1 MTNSLMLRILAIALL
16 TISMQTALAGN
27 AEADFTGGTVFR
39 FPTTTT
45 ETVDSAKLITRV
57 ERALSRYATG
67 CAAHDEHAIA
77 DALTRFA
84 VIEYPTTVVGRFVSV
99 DAIAAEKCWAA
110 SALEPGR
117 SHKSQFWIFPT
128 REMNFVFVQYTLI
141 VGTPGAA
148 QSVQA
153 LALVELEGDR
163 IARIRD
169 YADPGYSGSS
179 SDE

>member
-1 MTNSLMLRILAIALL
+1 MTTSLMLRILATALL
-16 TISMQTALAGN
+16 SISMQPALAGKP
-27 AEADFTGGTVFR
+27 EVDFTGATLFR
-39 FPTTTT
+39 FPTTTA

-77 DALTRFA
+77 DAFTRFA
-84 VIEYPTTVVGRFVSV
+84 VIEYPTTVLGHFVSV
-99 DAIAAEKCWAA
+99 DAIAAPKCWAA
-110 SALEPGR
+110 SALEAGR
-117 SHKSQFWIFPT
+117 LHTSPFWIFPT
-128 REMNFVFVQYTLI
+128 REINFVFVQYTLT

-153 LALVELEGDR
+153 LALVELEGNR